1 MSRASVT
8 EALILRAS
16 RVGEYHKQLLLLTPD
31 AGLVKAL
38 AFGAFKG
45 KSRLVSASDPY
56 SHARVHLYR
65 NPVRDLFK
73 ISDIEVIHTYEG
85 LRSDLERSYAAA
97 LLAELVAVSYGG
109 GGPDYRYPFG
119 LLRRCLMVLE
129 KGDSRE
135 VRRTVFQFLLRFLLH
150 AGFLGSPGECGRCG
164 ESFHPSEEVF
174 FDSRDG
180 ELLCAS
186 CAVEGSPAVSPG
198 VRRYMEGASKFPLSR
213 ALEIRIDASL
223 EQGLVRMLRDLLQFT
238 LNLQLKSF
246 EVYFG
251 LPVV

>member
-31 AGLVKAL
+31 TGLVKAL

-56 SHARVHLYR
+56 SHARIHLYR
-65 NPVRDLFK
+65 NPVRDLLK
-73 ISDIEVIHTYEG
+73 ITDIEVIHTYEG
-85 LRSDLERSYAAA
+85 LRNDLERSYAAA
-97 LLAELVAVSYGG
+97 LLAELVAASYGG

-129 KGDSRE
+129 TGDARAG
-135 VRRTVFQFLLRFLLH
+135 RRTVFQFLLRFLLH

-164 ESFHPSEEVF
+164 ADPALWKGPSRSLRGYGAIWKGLQNSPCPGPWRSGQTHLWSRGWSACCGIF
-174 FDSRDG
+174 FR
-180 ELLCAS
+180 
-186 CAVEGSPAVSPG
+186 
-198 VRRYMEGASKFPLSR
+198 
-213 ALEIRIDASL
+213 
-223 EQGLVRMLRDLLQFT
+223 
-238 LNLQLKSF
+238 
-246 EVYFG
+246 
-251 LPVV
+251 LP